1 MKMTIGF
8 IGAGMTGTALAVR
21 LWQRGYPVVAVSSRS
36 IESARRLSSLV
47 SGCAVCDGP
56 QQVADLAQLIFI
68 TTPDDVI
75 PDIAAGVR
83 WRHGQIAVH
92 CSGVHSIDI
101 LEPAAASGAHVCC
114 LHPLQTFA
122 GLEEAINNISGSTF
136 ALEGDEEGLAAA
148 TEMAQA
154 LEGNI
159 ILLKPGDKVKYH
171 IAAVTLSNYLVALM
185 KTSADLWQSFGIPQE
200 EAVKALLPLLKGTV
214 RNIERVGI
222 PGCLTGPI
230 ARGDVETVRKHV
242 GALASG
248 IFGRW
253 FLHNVDRFMRR
264 LPFIRAIYGSA
275 REMTDAVFVKRSSLR
290 KTVIAEY
297 PRPGMWAVGFLTS
310 DECVPLP
317 DGRPALF
324 VFFPTAPN
332 PTSGWLALIPEAD
345 ITATGMSIDD
355 GLKLV
360 VSGGVIRPESFE
372 NWTGQ
377 RASGRAATGG
387 QKPET
392 AARPGLR

>member
-75 PDIAAGVR
+75 PDIAAGIR
-83 WRHGQIAVH
+83 WRPGRIAVH

-101 LEPAAASGAHVCC
+101 LEPAVRSGAHVCC

-248 IFGRW
+248 QPEKM
-253 FLHNVDRFMRR
+253 N
-264 LPFIRAIYGSA
+264 IY
-275 REMTDAVFVKRSSLR
+275 RVM
-290 KTVIAEY
+290 
-297 PRPGMWAVGFLTS
+297 
-310 DECVPLP
+310 
-317 DGRPALF
+317 
-324 VFFPTAPN
+324 
-332 PTSGWLALIPEAD
+332 
-345 ITATGMSIDD
+345 
-355 GLKLV
+355 GLKTLE
-360 VSGGVIRPESFE
+360 I
-372 NWTGQ
+372 
-377 RASGRAATGG
+377 ALAKGRISL
-387 QKPET
+387 ET
-392 AARPGLR
+392 AEEIRVLLNGMGQMESPDYRNTFNNYDLEFATAYLSMSTDDNNEHL

>member
-1 MKMTIGF
+1 MKQTIGI
-8 IGAGMTGTALAVR
+8 IGAGMTGTALAVC

-47 SGCAVCDGP
+47 SGCTVCEGP
-56 QQVADLAQLIFI
+56 QQVADLASVVFI

-122 GLEEAINNISGSTF
+122 GIEEAINNISGSTF
-136 ALEGDEEGLAAA
+136 ALEGDEVGLAAA

-159 ILLKPGDKVKYH
+159 ILLKAGDKVKYH

-242 GALASG
+242 NTLATEQPDRIG
-248 IFGRW
+248 IYCMMGLKTLEIAQAKGRIS
-253 FLHNVDRFMRR
+253 LETADE
-264 LPFIRAIYGSA
+264 IRA
-275 REMTDAVFVKRSSLR
+275 LLN
-290 KTVIAEY
+290 
-297 PRPGMWAVGFLTS
+297 GMGETKA
-310 DECVPLP
+310 P
-317 DGRPALF
+317 DYR
-324 VFFPTAPN
+324 
-332 PTSGWLALIPEAD
+332 D
-345 ITATGMSIDD
+345 IFNNYDLEFASRYLSMSTG
-355 GLKLV
+355 
-360 VSGGVIRPESFE
+360 E
-372 NWTGQ
+372 
-377 RASGRAATGG
+377 
-387 QKPET
+387 
-392 AARPGLR
+392 